1 MNVLIMGSTGMIGKI
16 ILRECLQSERVRR
29 VTTIVRKAT
38 GITHAKLNEVVHAD
52 FLNYDAIDY
61 HFEQIDTAYFC
72 IGVYTGQLPDK
83 EFKTITV
90 DYTKVFAD
98 VLKKASPNAT
108 VCFLSGD
115 GADQT
120 EKSKMSFAKYKGMA
134 ENYLIQKEFKQ
145 LHLFRPGYIY
155 PVEKRTEPNMMY
167 MTLRFLYPLLKGLL
181 AKTSITSEEL
191 GKSIFK
197 AGLSKDA
204 PAVLENMDIK
214 NYLYQ

>member
-16 ILRECLQSERVRR
+16 ILRECLQSEKVRR

-38 GITHAKLNEVVHAD
+38 GMSHAKLNEVVHGD
-52 FLNYDAIDY
+52 YLNYDPIDY
-61 HFEQIDTAYFC
+61 HFEQIDAAYFC

-98 VLKKASPNAT
+98 VLKKGSPNAT

-134 ENYLIQKEFKQ
+134 ENYLVQKEFKH

-155 PVEKRTEPNMMY
+155 PVEKRTEPNLMY
-167 MTLRFLYPLLKGLL
+167 QTMRFLYPILKGLL
-181 AKTSITSEEL
+181 SKTSITSEEL
-191 GKSIFK
+191 AKSMFK
-197 AGLSKDA
+197 AGLDGNA
-204 PAVLENMDIK
+204 PQVLENVDIK